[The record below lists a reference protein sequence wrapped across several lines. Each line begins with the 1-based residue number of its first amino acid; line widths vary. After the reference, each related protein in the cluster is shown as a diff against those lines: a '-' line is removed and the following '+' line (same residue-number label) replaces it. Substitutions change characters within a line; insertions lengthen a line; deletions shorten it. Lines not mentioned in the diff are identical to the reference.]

1 MTSIKLEEYSE
12 SKPSVVTV
20 GSFDGIHLGHMKLI
34 EKTISISKEEGLK
47 SIILT
52 FNPHPKVI
60 LNKKSNFSFLST
72 YDEKNTIFKSLDFD
86 FLVVK
91 KFDDAFSKLTPEEF
105 VRDILVEKLN
115 VKHVVIGYDHHFGR
129 NRDASYKTLNE
140 LSKVYNFKV
149 TQIDAYIKDGISVSS
164 TKIRNYISKGNFEL
178 ANKLLG
184 YEFNITG
191 TVVKG
196 KSRGKTLGFPT
207 ANIVV
212 NSSKILPGNG
222 VYLINSKVF
231 NKSIHGM
238 MNVGQNPTFK
248 DKEHSIEIH
257 FFDFEKNIYG
267 IRISVNILKKIREE
281 IKFDSSSELSKQLQ
295 EDKKKCFQIIKSL
308 KKTS

>member
-1 MTSIKLEEYSE
+1 MISINLEEYSK

-20 GSFDGIHLGHMKLI
+20 GSFDGIHLGHIKLI
-34 EKTISISKEEGLK
+34 EKTISISKQEGLK

-52 FNPHPKVI
+52 FNPHPKVV
-60 LNKKSNFSFLST
+60 LNKTSNFSFLST

-178 ANKLLG
+178 VNKLLG

>member
-1 MTSIKLEEYSE
+1 MISINLEEYSE

-20 GSFDGIHLGHMKLI
+20 GSFDGIHLGHIKLI
-34 EKTISISKEEGLK
+34 EKTISISKQEGLK

-129 NRDASYKTLNE
+129 NGDASYKILNE

>member
-1 MTSIKLEEYSE
+1 M
-12 SKPSVVTV
+12 
-20 GSFDGIHLGHMKLI
+20 
-34 EKTISISKEEGLK
+34 
-47 SIILT
+47 
-52 FNPHPKVI
+52 
-60 LNKKSNFSFLST
+60 
-72 YDEKNTIFKSLDFD
+72 
-86 FLVVK
+86 
-91 KFDDAFSKLTPEEF
+91 
-105 VRDILVEKLN
+105 
-115 VKHVVIGYDHHFGR
+115 KHVVIGYDHHFGK
-129 NRDASYKTLNE
+129 NGDASYKTLNE

-231 NKSIHGM
+231 NKSIYGM

>member
-52 FNPHPKVI
+52 FNPHPKVV
-60 LNKKSNFSFLST
+60 LNKISNFSFLST

-129 NRDASYKTLNE
+129 NGDASYKTLNE

-164 TKIRNYISKGNFEL
+164 TKIRNYISKGNFKL

-196 KSRGKTLGFPT
+196 KSRGKKLGFPT
-207 ANIVV
+207 ANIMV

-231 NKSIHGM
+231 NKSTYGM
-238 MNVGQNPTFK
+238 MNVGKNPTFK
-248 DKEHSIEIH
+248 DKGYSIEIH

-267 IRISVNILKKIREE
+267 IKISVNILKKIREE
-281 IKFDSSSELSKQLQ
+281 IKFDSSSELSNQLK